1 MAESKA
7 MFPCLP
13 ATCKKPL
20 PVVNYTAAGRVPA
33 FATMKTREK
42 ISFAL
47 DILISIMFLY
57 AWLKM
62 IFAWGDNGTISA
74 SGLRNLKY
82 FTILSNLLMGAA
94 SALTVVYT
102 IRKLKHN
109 TDIPAWITKL
119 RLAGATAVTLTFLV
133 VLLFL
138 WPVLKIPG
146 LYSGAT
152 LWLHLLVP
160 LMAIA
165 SFVLGARVPISL
177 KESIVSVIP
186 MLIYGAWYIGNNLI
200 NGTGEWP
207 DTNDWYGFLTWG
219 WKDGVLIFAV
229 LIIMTWGAGL
239 IMRFAH
245 NKVYYGDKN
254 GR

>member
-1 MAESKA
+1 
-7 MFPCLP
+7 
-13 ATCKKPL
+13 
-20 PVVNYTAAGRVPA
+20 
-33 FATMKTREK
+33 
-42 ISFAL
+42 
-47 DILISIMFLY
+47 MFLY

-102 IRKLKHN
+102 IRKIRKN
-109 TDIPAWITKL
+109 IDVPTWITRL
-119 RLAGATAVTLTFLV
+119 RLAGASAVTLTLLV

-138 WPVLKIPG
+138 WPVFHIPG
-146 LYSGAT
+146 LYSGAN
-152 LWLHLLVP
+152 LWFHLLIP

-165 SFVLGARVPISL
+165 SFVLGAKEPISL
-177 KESIVSVIP
+177 KESVFSVIP
-186 MLIYGAWYIGNNLI
+186 MLIYGAWYVANNI
-200 NGTGEWP
+200 IYGTGEWP

-219 WKDGVLIFAV
+219 WKVGILIFIA
-229 LIIMTWGAGL
+229 IIIITWGAGL

>member
-1 MAESKA
+1 
-7 MFPCLP
+7 
-13 ATCKKPL
+13 
-20 PVVNYTAAGRVPA
+20 
-33 FATMKTREK
+33 MKTRQK
-42 ISFAL
+42 ISLVL
-47 DILISIMFLY
+47 DILISVVFLY

-82 FTILSNLLMGAA
+82 FTVLSNLLMGVA
-94 SALTVVYT
+94 SALSVVYT
-102 IRKLKHN
+102 IRKLRQN
-109 TDIPAWITKL
+109 TDIPSWLTRL
-119 RLAGATAVTLTFLV
+119 RLAGAAAVTLTLLV

-138 WPVLKIPG
+138 WPVFHIPG
-146 LYSGAT
+146 LYSGAN
-152 LWLHLLVP
+152 LWLHLLIP

-165 SFVLGARVPISL
+165 SFVLGATEPISL
-177 KESIVSVIP
+177 KESIVSMVP
-186 MLIYGAWYIGNNLI
+186 MLIYGAWYVANNI
-200 NGTGEWP
+200 IYGTGEWP

-219 WKDGVLIFAV
+219 WGVGILILIAI
-229 LIIMTWGAGL
+229 IIMTWGAGL